1 MKNKIRSILVK
12 KDGNVDVIEFEDKLE
27 EMYKLLDCDYI
38 EIVKRPIGVDKR
50 EFTIIC
56 DEEAR
61 LKDFDL
67 TDITAVENNNH
78 EPFIVGNILIV
89 SPNNEDGEL
98 HSLTL
103 EEIEYI
109 MDKGLKTTIRI
120 NW

>member
-1 MKNKIRSILVK
+1 MKNKIRGILVK
-12 KDGNVDVIEFEDKLE
+12 KDGNVDVIEFEDNLE
-27 EMYKLLDCDYI
+27 EMYNLLDCNHI
-38 EIVKRPIGVDKR
+38 EIVKRPIGVDKK

-56 DEEAR
+56 DEEGR
-61 LKDFDL
+61 LKDFKL
-67 TDITAVENNNH
+67 TDITAVENNDY

-89 SPNNEDGEL
+89 SPNNEDGEI

-109 MDKGLKTTIRI
+109 MDKGLKVTINI

>member
-1 MKNKIRSILVK
+1 MKNKIRGLYVK
-12 KDGNVDVIEFEDKLE
+12 KSGSVDIIEFEDSLE
-27 EMYKLLDCDYI
+27 EMYKLLDCDMI

-61 LKDFDL
+61 LKDFKL
-67 TDITAVENNNH
+67 TDITAVENNDY

-103 EEIEYI
+103 EEMEYI
-109 MDKGLKTTIRI
+109 MDKGLKVTINI